1 MINLNKKKKIVL
13 LILAIPF
20 TRSLIHYFFY
30 PERIMRGPTF
40 EEKLDN
46 IFNAGK
52 KWTGEYYSFGDHLGF
67 SFSKNHELFSVFLYE
82 NFDILY
88 LNGLWLYL
96 PATLLVLFL
105 FWIFDGKN

>member
-30 PERIMRGPTF
+30 PERIMRSFTF
-40 EEKLDN
+40 EEKLN
-46 IFNAGK
+46 LLNRGK

-67 SFSKNHELFSVFLYE
+67 SFSKNHEFHSIFLYE
-82 NFDILY
+82 NFDIFLP
-88 LNGLWLYL
+88 NGLWLYL

-105 FWIFDGKN
+105 IWIFDGKN